1 MNKIYRLIWSESR
14 KSWVVG
20 HERARTRGKAGG
32 GLTRTVVTAVAGACG
47 IAGMFYMSGAAASPP
62 APTTLPQGGVV
73 TAGSANISQPNGN
86 QLTITQ
92 ATQQAVI
99 NWNSFDIG
107 SQAKVDFVQPDAHS
121 SVLNRVLSNDPTQ
134 IFGQLS
140 ANGQVYIVNPSGIV
154 FGAGSR
160 VDAGGL
166 VASTNNISD
175 ADFMAGNNRFVR
187 GAATGSV
194 TNAGSLNAA
203 PGGYV
208 ALIGAKVTNT
218 GSINTPNGSAIL
230 AAGNTVRLPVSSSG
244 LITMELD
251 PATVNAAVANTTDG
265 LITATNGQVYL
276 SAAAASGLATQV
288 VNQGHI
294 VADQG
299 GSVTLS
305 AIQADRLGETR
316 QEGLIDASNAQGRG
330 GNIALL
336 GDRVGL
342 FAGSR
347 TLATGKDGGGTVLV
361 GGNYQGQG
369 PEHNASA
376 VYMDG
381 TAAIDA
387 SATQNGR
394 GGKVVLWSQ
403 DYTAFD
409 GTIDAKGGLNGG
421 DGGFVETSSHDNL
434 QAFGRVDAS
443 SPLGQAGRWLLD
455 PTDVTIVTGAANS
468 NDTVSGGVWTPTTNS
483 AQIGV
488 TNINANLNAGT
499 SVTINTASAGAG
511 TGNITQNAGATI
523 NKTAGGN
530 ATLTMNAAGSITLN
544 GGIGSTS
551 GTLSTV
557 LNAAGGGVGGSGTIN
572 TNGGLLTI
580 NASGSGTLSGVISG
594 AGGLTKTGAGTTTL
608 DAGSANT
615 YTGAT
620 TVNGGTLQIGTGG
633 TAQGIDA
640 ASAVNVASGATLI
653 WNNANSGG
661 VQTIANAI
669 SGAGTV
675 RLQGQNATTA
685 LSTSNY
691 NITGNNSGFSGTFQ
705 LNRSIL
711 WNTTQQSE
719 LGSATIEV
727 QDRATVGFN
736 GGTFSNNI
744 IVQNGAG
751 WHHNVSG
758 SDVVLGAIRLEGNNT
773 LTGNIQLNNTSGVVL
788 GDGTG
793 ANSTIGSYSG
803 GTDTLS
809 GVISGPGEFSMSR
822 YTSWNGGTPAA
833 TNIIL
838 SGSQSN
844 TYTGKTVVDGQ
855 GNVATLTLAKSGGAV
870 AIAAGTTV
878 QMGNNTGSVPNLRMG
893 ADNQFGA
900 GVVMNFVNADSMWSR
915 FDLLGTNQ
923 TLAGINSGTAST
935 ASGGVVQNGGY
946 GLASNTNG
954 TLTLNGTGSY
964 LYNGFIRDADSGG
977 GTGLLNLV
985 HAGTGTQILT
995 SDTIN
1000 NPSTNNSR
1008 LYYTGSTTVNG
1019 GTLQI
1024 GTGGTTGVIAAASA
1038 VNVGSGGTMVW
1049 NNANTTG
1056 NTVIANAISGAG
1068 TVRLQGQNDTTALS
1082 VSQYDF
1088 TGNNSGFSGTLQLNR
1103 SILWNTTQ
1111 QSEVG
1116 SATIEVQDRGT
1127 VTFNGGTFSNNI
1139 IVQNGAGWHHN
1150 NFGNDFVLGA
1160 IRLEGSNTLSGNIQL
1175 NNMISVV
1182 PGDVTGA
1189 NSTIGSYLGGINT
1202 LSGVISGPGDF
1213 SMSRLTSWHDGS
1225 PVAVNFVL
1233 AGNQSNTYTGKTVVD
1248 GQGGV
1253 ATLTLA
1259 KTGGAVAIAGG
1270 TTVQMGDETSS
1281 AANLR
1286 MGQNDQF
1293 GAGVVMN
1300 FVNASPQF
1308 MRFDLLGTNQTL
1320 AGLNAGTAST
1330 LGGGV
1335 IQNGGFNL
1343 ASNANGTLT
1352 LNGTGSY
1359 LYNGYFRNADS
1370 GGGTGLLNL
1379 VKAGSGNQVLA
1390 GGVIQH
1396 TGTTA
1401 VNAGTLDLRDAT
1413 GYFSPT
1419 TVSSGGTLITSGTSN
1434 VTTGASALLTLNG
1447 GTYNHTS
1454 TGFEAWS
1461 GGLTVAADS
1470 TINVT
1475 NSGANNQVFFD
1486 GPTLSGAGDLTINN
1500 TGATSTGVS
1509 FRGSAAS
1516 TYAGDLIVNGGK
1528 IATQGNVFA
1537 FDNANVT
1544 LNNANWYMDG
1554 SQYSTAVSNDHA
1566 KSLNGN
1572 GNVFTGAQTLTVG
1585 THNGSGSFSG
1595 VISGTNGVLVKNG
1608 SGTQVLTGNNTYTGT
1623 TTVSGGTLQVGNGGT
1638 SGTLGT
1644 GAVTNNANLVFTRS
1658 DAYTIPN
1665 TITGTGTMTA
1675 TSGDNLTI
1683 GGSVTQTGN
1692 ITLTAG
1698 ADDGVSSAP
1707 NGSVTGGDVTLNANV
1722 TSTGAGATVAIYSG
1736 NATTAAY
1743 TARVS
1748 GSATS
1753 LNKAYRTAPG
1763 TGSIDTGKKLNV
1775 FYRVSPAATIS
1786 IGASNKVY
1794 DATTAASVNLAGAI
1808 VSGAIDGDDL
1818 GVSGASASFADKN
1831 AGTGKT
1837 VNVTGI
1843 GVASK
1848 TAGVTVSGYQVAN
1861 ATSTANI
1868 TPAALTLTATS
1879 NTKTYDA
1886 TTGAAAGPTVSGL
1899 QGADTVTGL
1908 SESYADKNAGTGK
1921 TLSVNAGYVVNDGNG
1936 GNNYTVS
1943 TVDNTTG
1950 VINKAA
1956 LTLTAVAN
1964 TKTYD
1969 ATTGAAAGPAVS
1981 GLQGADS
1988 VSGLT
1993 ESYADKNA
2001 GTGKT
2006 VSVDAGY
2013 VVNDGNGGN
2022 NYTVNTV
2029 NNTAGVINKAALTL
2043 TATSN
2048 TKTYDAT
2055 TGAAAGPSISGLQG
2069 ADTVTG
2075 LSESYAD
2082 KNAGTAKTL
2091 SVDGGYV
2098 VNDGNGGN
2106 NYAVSTVNNTTG
2118 VINKAAL
2125 TMTAVSDTKTY
2136 DTTASSAGAPTVG
2149 GLFGSDSVTGIS
2161 QSFADKNTGT
2171 GKTLSVN
2178 AGYTLND
2185 GNGGNNYAVSTVN
2198 NTTGVINKAALTLT
2212 AVSDT
2217 KTYDTTANSAGTP
2230 TVSGL
2235 LGSDSATGISQ
2246 SFADK
2251 NAGTGKTLS
2260 VNAGYVVNDGNGGNN
2275 YTVSTVD
2282 NTTGV
2287 INKAA
2292 LTLTAVSDT
2301 KTYDTTASSAGAPTV
2316 SGLFGSD
2323 SVTGISQSFAD
2334 KNAGTGKTLSVN
2346 AGYTLNDGNGGNN
2359 YAVSTVNNTTGVINK
2374 AALTVIAN
2382 NDAKFVTKADNAGYA
2397 GASYTGFVGGEDA
2410 SVLGGTLNI
2419 VRSNAGVGEAAGI
2432 YNGVLN
2438 ASGFTSGNY
2447 TIAYIAGN
2455 YTVVPANQL
2464 LVRLNNVSATYGS
2477 TPAYGVQTAQYM
2489 LPDGT
2494 VVDVNSTVTGSHVS
2508 VNDGAGGNVDFNIA
2522 VTGAAYSTGNNLR
2535 VNSYQLD
2542 GGNVTGNSANFSNTL
2557 TVLGAR
2563 TVNPL
2568 AITVS
2573 PIGVSKTYDA
2583 TTAMTGLTLNLN
2595 GALAGDIVTADGNGS
2610 FASKNAGTNLAY
2622 TVSNLGLSGA
2632 DAANYTLA
2640 NGGSSYNGNDG
2651 VINKAALT
2659 LTATSNTKTY
2669 DATTGA
2675 AAGPTVSGLQGA
2687 DTVTGLSESYADKN
2701 AGTGKTLSVN
2711 AGYVVN
2717 DGNGGNNYTVST
2729 VDNTTGVINK
2739 AALTLT
2745 ATSNTKTYDAT
2756 TSAAAGPTV
2765 SGLQGTDTVTGLSES
2780 YADKNAGTGKTLSV
2794 NAGYVVNDGN
2804 GGNNYTVNTVDN
2816 TTGVINKA
2824 ALTLTATSN
2833 TKTYDATTGAAAG
2846 PSISGLQGADTVT
2859 GLSESYADKNAGTGK
2874 TLSVNA
2880 GYVVNDGNG
2889 GNNYTVSTVDNT
2901 TGVINKAAL
2910 TLTAV
2915 ANTKTYDATTGAAAG
2930 PAVSGLQGADSV
2942 SGLTE
2947 SYADKNVGTGK
2958 TLSVNAG
2965 YVVNDGN
2972 GGNNYTV
2979 STVDNTTGVI
2989 NKAALTLTATSNTK
3003 TYDATT
3009 GAAAGPTVSGLQG
3022 ADTVT
3027 GLSESYADK
3036 NAGTGKTLSVDG
3048 GYVVNDGNGGN
3059 NYAVSTVNNTTG
3071 VINKAALTLTAVA
3084 NAKTYDATTGA
3095 AAGPAVSGLQGADS
3109 VSGLT
3114 ESYADK
3120 NAGTGKTLSVNAG
3133 YVVNDGNGGNNYA
3146 VSTVNNTTGVINK
3159 AALTLTAVSDTKT
3172 YDTTANSAGAPTV
3185 IGLFGS
3191 DSVTG
3196 ISQSF
3201 ADKNAGTGKT
3211 LSVNAGYTLNDGNG
3225 GNNYAVSTVNNTTGV
3240 INKAALTLTAVSDTK
3255 TYDAT
3260 ANSASAPTVS
3270 GLLGSDSVAG
3280 ISQSFADKNA
3290 GTGKTLSVNAGYTL
3304 NDGNSGNNY
3313 AVSTVNNT
3321 TGVINKAAL
3330 TVIANNDAKFV
3341 GKADNAG
3348 YAGASYTGFVGGED
3362 ASVLGGTLNIVR
3374 SNAGVGEAA
3383 GTYHG
3388 VLNAS
3393 GFTSGNYTIAYI
3405 AGNYTVVPANQLLVR
3420 LNNVSATYG
3429 STPAYGVQTA
3439 QYMLPDGTVVNV
3451 NSTVTGSHVSVND
3464 GAGGN
3469 VDFNIA
3475 VTGAA
3480 YSTGNNLRVNSYQL
3494 DGGNVTGN
3502 SANFSNTLTVLG
3514 ARTVTPLAITVSPTG
3529 VSKTYDATASVTGL
3543 TLNLNGALAGDIVT
3557 ADGNGSF
3564 ASKNAGTNLAY
3575 TVSNLGLS
3583 GADAAN
3589 YTLANGGSTY
3599 NGNDGV
3605 INKAALTLTA
3615 TSNTKTY
3622 DATTGAAAG
3631 PAVSGLQGADSVS
3644 GLTES
3649 YADKNAGSGKTLSV
3663 NAGYVV
3669 NDGNGGNNYTVNT
3682 VDNTTGVI
3690 NKAALTLTATSNTKT
3705 YDATTSAAAG
3715 PTVSGLQGADT
3726 VTGLSESYA
3735 DKNAGTGKTLSV
3747 NAGYVVN
3754 DGNGGNNYT
3763 VNTVD
3768 NTTGVIN
3775 KATLTL
3781 TAVGDTKTY
3790 DATTSSAGAPA
3801 VSGLL
3806 GTDTVAGTSQSFA
3819 DKNAGTG
3826 KTLSVNA
3833 GYVVNDGNGGNNYT
3847 VNKVSN
3853 TTGVIT
3859 PRSITVAA
3867 PDNVTK
3873 AFDGTISVPSSYV
3886 PVISGGVGEGVQ
3898 SALLSYGTPD
3908 IGSGKT
3914 VNVSNV
3920 VMNDGNGGNN
3930 YAVTVV
3936 ANTTGIVNPVAAPVI
3951 RNVQPMPEVASTVR
3965 RNVPSNASDIALEVP
3980 ISLEGRLQAD
3990 GYIQLTDILPQ
4001 IPEITTLTSVA
4012 ETGLNSLPAG
4022 VSYDAM
4028 RGQLQ
4033 YEKLTDIP
4041 SNLTAT
4047 GLDRNNRLRH
4057 IKLRL
4062 RFRQPKADSLAGTL

>member
-2217 KTYDTTANSAGTP
+2217 KTYD
-2230 TVSGL
+2230 
-2235 LGSDSATGISQ
+2235 
-2246 SFADK
+2246 
-2251 NAGTGKTLS
+2251 
-2260 VNAGYVVNDGNGGNN
+2260 
-2275 YTVSTVD
+2275 
-2282 NTTGV
+2282 
-2287 INKAA
+2287 
-2292 LTLTAVSDT
+2292 
-2301 KTYDTTASSAGAPTV
+2301 
-2316 SGLFGSD
+2316 
-2323 SVTGISQSFAD
+2323 
-2334 KNAGTGKTLSVN
+2334 
-2346 AGYTLNDGNGGNN
+2346 
-2359 YAVSTVNNTTGVINK
+2359 
-2374 AALTVIAN
+2374 
-2382 NDAKFVTKADNAGYA
+2382 
-2397 GASYTGFVGGEDA
+2397 
-2410 SVLGGTLNI
+2410 
-2419 VRSNAGVGEAAGI
+2419 
-2432 YNGVLN
+2432 
-2438 ASGFTSGNY
+2438 
-2447 TIAYIAGN
+2447 
-2455 YTVVPANQL
+2455 
-2464 LVRLNNVSATYGS
+2464 
-2477 TPAYGVQTAQYM
+2477 
-2489 LPDGT
+2489 
-2494 VVDVNSTVTGSHVS
+2494 
-2508 VNDGAGGNVDFNIA
+2508 
-2522 VTGAAYSTGNNLR
+2522 
-2535 VNSYQLD
+2535 
-2542 GGNVTGNSANFSNTL
+2542 
-2557 TVLGAR
+2557 
-2563 TVNPL
+2563 
-2568 AITVS
+2568 
-2573 PIGVSKTYDA
+2573 
-2583 TTAMTGLTLNLN
+2583 
-2595 GALAGDIVTADGNGS
+2595 
-2610 FASKNAGTNLAY
+2610 
-2622 TVSNLGLSGA
+2622 
-2632 DAANYTLA
+2632 
-2640 NGGSSYNGNDG
+2640 
-2651 VINKAALT
+2651 
-2659 LTATSNTKTY
+2659 
-2669 DATTGA
+2669 
-2675 AAGPTVSGLQGA
+2675 
-2687 DTVTGLSESYADKN
+2687 
-2701 AGTGKTLSVN
+2701 
-2711 AGYVVN
+2711 
-2717 DGNGGNNYTVST
+2717 
-2729 VDNTTGVINK
+2729 
-2739 AALTLT
+2739 
-2745 ATSNTKTYDAT
+2745 
-2756 TSAAAGPTV
+2756 
-2765 SGLQGTDTVTGLSES
+2765 
-2780 YADKNAGTGKTLSV
+2780 
-2794 NAGYVVNDGN
+2794 
-2804 GGNNYTVNTVDN
+2804 
-2816 TTGVINKA
+2816 
-2824 ALTLTATSN
+2824 
-2833 TKTYDATTGAAAG
+2833 
-2846 PSISGLQGADTVT
+2846 
-2859 GLSESYADKNAGTGK
+2859 
-2874 TLSVNA
+2874 
-2880 GYVVNDGNG
+2880 
-2889 GNNYTVSTVDNT
+2889 
-2901 TGVINKAAL
+2901 
-2910 TLTAV
+2910 
-2915 ANTKTYDATTGAAAG
+2915 
-2930 PAVSGLQGADSV
+2930 
-2942 SGLTE
+2942 
-2947 SYADKNVGTGK
+2947 
-2958 TLSVNAG
+2958 
-2965 YVVNDGN
+2965 
-2972 GGNNYTV
+2972 
-2979 STVDNTTGVI
+2979 
-2989 NKAALTLTATSNTK
+2989 
-3003 TYDATT
+3003 
-3009 GAAAGPTVSGLQG
+3009 
-3022 ADTVT
+3022 
-3027 GLSESYADK
+3027 
-3036 NAGTGKTLSVDG
+3036 
-3048 GYVVNDGNGGN
+3048 
-3059 NYAVSTVNNTTG
+3059 
-3071 VINKAALTLTAVA
+3071 
-3084 NAKTYDATTGA
+3084 
-3095 AAGPAVSGLQGADS
+3095 
-3109 VSGLT
+3109 
-3114 ESYADK
+3114 
-3120 NAGTGKTLSVNAG
+3120 
-3133 YVVNDGNGGNNYA
+3133 
-3146 VSTVNNTTGVINK
+3146 
-3159 AALTLTAVSDTKT
+3159 
-3172 YDTTANSAGAPTV
+3172 
-3185 IGLFGS
+3185 
-3191 DSVTG
+3191 
-3196 ISQSF
+3196 
-3201 ADKNAGTGKT
+3201 
-3211 LSVNAGYTLNDGNG
+3211 
-3225 GNNYAVSTVNNTTGV
+3225 
-3240 INKAALTLTAVSDTK
+3240 
-3255 TYDAT
+3255 AT

-3690 NKAALTLTATSNTKT
+3690 NKA
-3705 YDATTSAAAG
+3705 
-3715 PTVSGLQGADT
+3715 
-3726 VTGLSESYA
+3726 
-3735 DKNAGTGKTLSV
+3735 
-3747 NAGYVVN
+3747 
-3754 DGNGGNNYT
+3754 
-3763 VNTVD
+3763 
-3768 NTTGVIN
+3768 
-3775 KATLTL
+3775 TLTL